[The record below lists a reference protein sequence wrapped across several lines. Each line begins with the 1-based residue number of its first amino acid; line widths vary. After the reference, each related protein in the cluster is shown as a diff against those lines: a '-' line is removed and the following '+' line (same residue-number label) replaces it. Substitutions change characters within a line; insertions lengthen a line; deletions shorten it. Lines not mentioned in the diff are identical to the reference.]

1 MALVVTDTLTIQE
14 WELVETFD
22 RSSGAGGQNVD
33 KVATKVTLRFFAQQ
47 SPHLDDSVKVRLKKI
62 SGTKWTV
69 DGAIVLQCDETRSQF
84 RNREL
89 ARKKL
94 IELIRQSLVV
104 RKRRKPTKPTLGS
117 VRRRLEAKSN
127 KSEIKLLRAKLDGH
141 KLS

>member
-22 RSSGAGGQNVD
+22 RSSGAGGQNVN

>member
-1 MALVVTDTLTIQE
+1 MALIVTDTVSIQE

-22 RSSGAGGQNVD
+22 RSSGAGGQNVN

-47 SPHLDDSVKVRLKKI
+47 SPHLEDSVKARLKKL

-69 DGAIVLQCDETRSQF
+69 DGTIVLQCDETRSQS

-89 ARKKL
+89 AKSKL
-94 IELIRQSLVV
+94 VELIRQSLVV
-104 RKRRKPTKPTLGS
+104 RKKRRPTKPTFGS
-117 VRRRLEAKSN
+117 VQRRLEGKSN
-127 KSEIKLLRAKLDGH
+127 RSELKARRAKIDGR

>member
-1 MALVVTDTLTIQE
+1 MALVVTDIVTIQE

-22 RSSGAGGQNVD
+22 RSSGAGGQNVN

-47 SPHLDDSVKVRLKKI
+47 SPHLDDSVKVRLKKL

-69 DGAIVLQCDETRSQF
+69 DGAIVLQCEETRSQS

-127 KSEIKLLRAKLDGH
+127 KSEIKSLRAKLDGR

>member
-1 MALVVTDTLTIQE
+1 MALVVTDIVTIQE

-22 RSSGAGGQNVD
+22 RSSGAGGQNVN

-47 SPHLDDSVKVRLKKI
+47 SPHLDDSVKVRLKKL

-69 DGAIVLQCDETRSQF
+69 DGAIVLQCDETRSQS

-127 KSEIKLLRAKLDGH
+127 KSEIKSLRAKLDGR

>member
-1 MALVVTDTLTIQE
+1 MALVVTDIVTIQE

-22 RSSGAGGQNVD
+22 RSSGAGGQNVN

-47 SPHLDDSVKVRLKKI
+47 SPHLDDSVKVRLKKL

-69 DGAIVLQCDETRSQF
+69 DGAIVLQCDETRSQS
-84 RNREL
+84 RNRDL

-127 KSEIKLLRAKLDGH
+127 KSEIKSLRAKLDGR

>member
-1 MALVVTDTLTIQE
+1 MALVVTDIVTIQE

-22 RSSGAGGQNVD
+22 RSSGAGGQNVN

-47 SPHLDDSVKVRLKKI
+47 SPHLDDSVKVRLKKL

-69 DGAIVLQCDETRSQF
+69 DGAIVLQCDETRSQS
-84 RNREL
+84 RNRDL

-94 IELIRQSLVV
+94 IELIRQSLVI

-127 KSEIKLLRAKLDGH
+127 KSEIKSLRAKLDGR